1 MPSTDNSHSDHGRL
15 LRRLLAVTAVLATM
29 ALPAPTCGSTALN
42 FGPDTAVRAW
52 TIQYTAHD
60 GARRSATVILPASY
74 GPHNNPSIPLVISPH
89 GRNGTGRANAQYWGK
104 LPAAG
109 GFAVVNPDGMGRRL
123 KSNSFGY
130 TGQIDDLAR
139 MPELVRAA
147 LPWVRIDRQR
157 IFALGS
163 SMGGQETL
171 LLVARHPDLLAGAAA
186 LDSVTDLA
194 RRYGQMPEAECDA
207 ACLRRN
213 GKPFGVIL
221 QQKLAHEVGGIP
233 TGHARLYAERSPLQ
247 QAGRIAASGVPLEIW
262 WSTKDRIVV
271 DQAHQSGALYRAL
284 RRLDWCAPVSEY
296 VGSWRHSHEMRASQ
310 LLPIALVRLGLL
322 PTTSRTLPASVMFRT
337 EPQCSDA

>member
-157 IFALGS
+157 IYALGS

-171 LLVARHPDLLAGAAA
+171 LLVARHPNLLAGAAA
-186 LDSVTDLA
+186 MDSVTDLV
-194 RRYGQMPEAECDA
+194 RRYRQLPQIAGG
-207 ACLRRN
+207 RN
-213 GKPFGVIL
+213 L
-221 QQKLAHEVGGIP
+221 QSMMRKEVGGTP
-233 TGHARLYAERSPLQ
+233 GQKPKAYEARSPLDL
-247 QAGRIAASGVPLEIW
+247 ADSIAQSDVPLQIW
-262 WSTKDRIVV
+262 WSKVDRIVI
-271 DQAHQSGALYRAL
+271 DQKHQSAALFRLIQRLHPRAEVK
-284 RRLDWCAPVSEY
+284 AY
-296 VGSWRHSHEMRASQ
+296 VGYWRHSSEMRSTS
-310 LLPIALVRLGLL
+310 LLPLALIDFGLL
-322 PTTSRTLPASVMFRT
+322 PRSFQECPAAVQQVVYS
-337 EPQCSDA
+337 A